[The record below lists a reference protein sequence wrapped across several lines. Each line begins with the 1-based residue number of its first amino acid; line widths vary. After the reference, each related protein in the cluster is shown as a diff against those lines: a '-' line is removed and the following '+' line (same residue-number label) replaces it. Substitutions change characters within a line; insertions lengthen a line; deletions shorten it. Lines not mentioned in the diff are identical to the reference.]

1 MRAMA
6 RQAEDRTQ
14 AEALRI
20 AEAHL
25 KSKGWKFSPSD
36 VGTTAAEI
44 VTAMRA
50 ALAKEVQA

>member
-1 MRAMA
+1 MVEAPG
-6 RQAEDRTQ
+6 DRTQ

-25 KSKGWKFSPSD
+25 KSKGWKFLPSD
-36 VGTTAAEI
+36 VGKTAAEI

-50 ALAKEVQA
+50 ALTKEAQP